1 MVIIRAEQMKA
12 FDQAAWRRFE
22 QEMVEHSRE
31 FSPRLCEVIGDE
43 QLRAALRSAMDRAEG
58 YGFTCRGPIRLFI
71 ELMFLCGSAFD
82 TDPQYEAI
90 VEALR
95 GSGDQMQ
102 RAQQIHERHNE
113 YLDKVSG
120 SGAANVRRALK
131 DLLIL
136 AQMPV
141 AFSPDDLV
149 AGLLRETSRIFPQ
162 KVAYVG
168 EERLTTL
175 IHEGIAEAR
184 RYGFSTVRQNTLIV
198 VLMFAFGHGCTNDP
212 LYPWIARTL
221 RDDRIVDPA
230 ARAERLEKKA
240 VTWLKHVLARPQEG
254 SQT

>member
-1 MVIIRAEQMKA
+1 MLVIRAEQMEV
-12 FDQAAWRRFE
+12 FDQDAWRRFE
-22 QEMVEHSRE
+22 NEMVEHGKA
-31 FSPRLCEVIGDE
+31 FSPRLCKVIGKD
-43 QLRAALRSAMDRAEG
+43 QLRIATRSAMERAKG

-71 ELMFLCGSAFD
+71 ELMFLFGSAFD

-90 VEALR
+90 VEDLR

-102 RAQQIHERHNE
+102 RAQKIHERHSE

-120 SGAANVRRALK
+120 PGAANVRRALK

-136 AQMPV
+136 AQTPM
-141 AFSPDDLV
+141 AFSPDGLV
-149 AGLLRETSRIFPQ
+149 EGLIRETTRIFPQ
-162 KVAYVG
+162 KIAYVG

-184 RYGFSTVRQNTLIV
+184 RYDFSTIRQNTLLV

-221 RDDRIVDPA
+221 QDDKIVGPL
-230 ARAERLEKKA
+230 ARAERLEKRA
-240 VTWLKHVLARPQEG
+240 VTWLKHVLDGLREG